1 MEKNCVLCGTRL
13 TKEEVAIT
21 DVCQG
26 CTDATGLAGLIFVQ
40 G

>member
-1 MEKNCVLCGTRL
+1 MEKTCVLCGTRL
-13 TKEEVAIT
+13 TRDESAMT
-21 DVCQG
+21 DVCEA